1 LVYLNWCIYQD
12 RLGTKVEKKIQKR
25 MTFRFTQA
33 KVDRHDAQGYTGVE
47 SLDRKKKLVLLPLA
61 MLKKDRFTKTGSG
74 QT

>member
-1 LVYLNWCIYQD
+1 MYLNWCIYQD

-25 MTFRFTQA
+25 MAFRCTQA
-33 KVDRHDAQGYTGVE
+33 KCDRHDAQGYTGVE

>member
-1 LVYLNWCIYQD
+1 
-12 RLGTKVEKKIQKR
+12 

-33 KVDRHDAQGYTGVE
+33 KCDRHDAQGYTGVE